1 MRKIIVFPTEFAVI
15 DIDYN
20 KDDEEY
26 TARIRDNTKGLN
38 VSVPSQL
45 GKSIEEA
52 LNLMKTSLETV
63 NNNCRSFVIDVPTQ
77 MNDDT
82 LIHDCFDL
90 FDVKLV
96 MINSLHPDAAF
107 RTIEENGIEG
117 RFIDDDS
124 RVYPAHSIWR
134 IIDILKSSSVTN
146 YRYNFVTRNI

>member
-1 MRKIIVFPTEFAVI
+1 MRKIIVFPTKFAVI
-15 DIDYN
+15 DIDYD
-20 KDDEEY
+20 KDDELY
-26 TARIRDNTKGLN
+26 TARIRDVTEGLN
-38 VSVPSQL
+38 AHVLPQQ

-52 LNLMKTSLETV
+52 LNLMKISLETI
-63 NNNCRSFVIDVPTQ
+63 NNNCRAFVIDIPTQ
-77 MNDDT
+77 MSDDT
-82 LIHDCFDL
+82 LIRDCLEL

-96 MINSLHPDAAF
+96 MVNSLHPDAAF

-146 YRYNFVTRNI
+146 YRYNFVTRKI